1 MSNNQDY
8 KQLARYRCALNC
20 ADESAPFEV
29 RSREIIVRARDAIDA
44 QTRAAAVTGR
54 GVVEVIRLD
63 EVA

>member
-1 MSNNQDY
+1 MSNNQNY
-8 KQLARYRCALNC
+8 KQLARYRCARNC

-29 RSREIIVRARDAIDA
+29 RSREIIVRARNAIDA

-54 GVVEVIRLD
+54 GVVEVCRLE